1 MNVLVT
7 GASGFVGVDLT
18 KKLLDEG
25 YTVYALVRDKK
36 KLWRGL
42 PPNYLDRVM
51 VLEGNLL
58 VESELKSLQ
67 HQLQGIG
74 ANLDIVLDLAG
85 GGPLT
90 ANRKVESFETNFK
103 TASNLVQILE
113 KTK

>member
-36 KLWRGL
+36 KLERGL
-42 PPNYLDRVM
+42 PPSYLDRVT

-58 VESELKSLQ
+58 LEPDLKNLQ
-67 HQLQGIG
+67 HQLQGMRG
-74 ANLDIVLDLAG
+74 NLDIVLDLAG
-85 GGPLT
+85 RGPLT
-90 ANRKVESFETNFK
+90 ANRKVESFEPT
-103 TASNLVQILE
+103 
-113 KTK
+113 